1 MSSSPIEK
9 MIETE
14 EYQGLTR
21 DFAEFCLEELERK
34 RFSAESFDEDVFLQ
48 AVRLVLDK
56 LAPSEMEADDD
67 H

>member
-1 MSSSPIEK
+1 MSSTPIEK
-9 MIETE
+9 MIKPEK
-14 EYQGLTR
+14 YRGLNR

-56 LAPSEMEADDD
+56 LVPSETEADYD